1 MTAIGSIL
9 PDPAARAEAAGAGQQ
24 TAIVTALVPGGVML
38 QRSGVPVFARVALS
52 CLVRPEPGD
61 TVLSIAADGVW
72 VLAILTRETQAPLRL
87 LAEGDAIIGSE
98 TARLTV
104 QAAKGEFFIRDVLH
118 IGQALTAHVARLK
131 LLGGVIETLAERVCL
146 MARRSQRV
154 IEESDQTKARSI
166 EQTATHSLH
175 LQADCAFITGG
186 TAIRMD
192 AAQIHMG

>member
-1 MTAIGSIL
+1 MTAIGPIL
-9 PDPAARAEAAGAGQQ
+9 PDPAERADGAGQQ
-24 TAIVTALVPGGVML
+24 IATVTALAPGGVML
-38 QRSGVPVFARVALS
+38 RRGGVPVFAQVALS

-61 TVLSIAADGVW
+61 RVLSIAADGVW
-72 VLAILTRETQAPLRL
+72 VLAILTRETPAPLRL

-118 IGQALTAHVARLK
+118 IGQAVTAHVARLK
-131 LLGGVIETLAERVCL
+131 LLGGLIETLAERVSL

-175 LQADCAFITGG
+175 VQADCAFITGG